1 MILYINNHRDET
13 QTDVSCAFIEPS
25 KLAKSQYPRGEE
37 IEKIDEIP
45 EDLKMPRLSFD
56 MISDA
61 EKEYHVNLMRKHG
74 NTRSPLFRMM
84 SLKHPET
91 PVQKNLEDI
100 LPDWVKKHVFQ
111 ETNDIDIEFRVIITS
126 VKVFRE
132 GPKSLTNSLS

>member
-1 MILYINNHRDET
+1 M
-13 QTDVSCAFIEPS
+13 SCAFIEPS

-74 NTRSPLFRMM
+74 NTRSPLLRMM

-100 LPDWVKKHVFQ
+100 LPDWVIKNVFR
-111 ETNDIDIEFRVIITS
+111 ETNDIDIDFRVIITS
-126 VKVFRE
+126 VMVFRE
-132 GPKSLTNSLS
+132 GSKSLTKSLS